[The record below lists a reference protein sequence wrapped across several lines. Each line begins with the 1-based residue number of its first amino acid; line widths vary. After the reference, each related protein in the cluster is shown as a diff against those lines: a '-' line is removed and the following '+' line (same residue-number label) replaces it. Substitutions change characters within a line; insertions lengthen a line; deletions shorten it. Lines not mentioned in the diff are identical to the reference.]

1 MDNVEVDGIKYD
13 VSLLSPEGQSLFS
26 VLLESNKR
34 LKESQA
40 RLIEEQKAI
49 AIHKAAAVTLIEEL
63 KGHLTD
69 DSIIKAAE

>member
-1 MDNVEVDGIKYD
+1 MDNVEVDGIKHD

-34 LKESQA
+34 LKESQVKI
-40 RLIEEQKAI
+40 IEDQKAV
-49 AIHKAAAVTLIEEL
+49 AIYKAAAVMLIEEL

>member
-1 MDNVEVDGIKYD
+1 MDNVEIDGIKYD
-13 VSLLSPEGQSLFS
+13 VSLLSPEGQSIFS

-34 LKESQA
+34 LKESQISVA
-40 RLIEEQKAI
+40 LY
-49 AIHKAAAVTLIEEL
+49 KAAAVRLIEEL

>member
-1 MDNVEVDGIKYD
+1 MDNVEIDGIKYD
-13 VSLLSPEGQSLFS
+13 VSLLSPEGQSIFS

-34 LKESQA
+34 LKESQISVA
-40 RLIEEQKAI
+40 LY
-49 AIHKAAAVTLIEEL
+49 KAATVRLIEEL